1 MLLTE
6 HLFLLLWENFQIMH
20 YFIDKGR
27 KIPTTS
33 SSACRSVSQG
43 MAIFAHTMC
52 SPSAKGKRGVKLQML
67 HKDRMRLFKKT
78 GGRIWSRGWRI
89 LDKKYP
95 TIRVSFAPIESACY
109 PRITAVWHPKP
120 SQGESLAHRAAWD
133 KAQSTDKKRRLAR
146 NTDWKN
152 EKSGW
157 SECVS
162 REEKKERGKWEQH
175 GIGLC
180 KSEWGS
186 WAQSNRVFPK
196 SISGLKASVR
206 VGI

>member
-1 MLLTE
+1 MR
-6 HLFLLLWENFQIMH
+6 HL
-20 YFIDKGR
+20 IDKGR
-27 KIPTTS
+27 KNPTIS
-33 SSACRSVSQG
+33 YSACRSVSQSL
-43 MAIFAHTMC
+43 AIFANVIC
-52 SPSAKGKRGVKLQML
+52 SPSAKEKRGVKLQML
-67 HKDRMRLFKKT
+67 NKDRMRLFKKA

-89 LDKKYP
+89 LGKKDP

-109 PRITAVWHPKP
+109 PKITEVWHPTP
-120 SQGESLAHRAAWD
+120 SQGESLAQRAAWD
-133 KAQSTDKKRRLAR
+133 KAQSTDKKRRRAR

-152 EKSGW
+152 KKSRW

-196 SISGLKASVR
+196 SISGLKASLR
-206 VGI
+206 VGIQSESRVNYSNSAVC